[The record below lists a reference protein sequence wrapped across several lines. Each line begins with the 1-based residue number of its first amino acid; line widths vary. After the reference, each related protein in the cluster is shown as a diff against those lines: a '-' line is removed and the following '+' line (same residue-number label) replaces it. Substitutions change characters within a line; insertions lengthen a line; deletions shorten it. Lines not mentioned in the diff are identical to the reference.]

1 MKKIVFAMIF
11 FCGFILQVYSE
22 TVLSETGSE
31 LAPGKMQASYR
42 EEYFEHSEF
51 SPIGETIVNTDT
63 YYGALTYVPTDV
75 TNRGMLQDFILRV
88 GVSNTAS
95 VGVDLLYVLQKLDV
109 LDYNT
114 FQLISIFGE
123 RKFMD
128 MVTVRAGVRIPLKSN
143 VKDGD
148 LRLINNSDRQT
159 LYLSAHAENKLW
171 FINYS
176 AAGEYEEEFL
186 TDTFYQRQGS
196 FSGGLGFDIYDNP
209 EKQKV
214 SMMFEVGSDVT
225 GFRTRYDSEFYFV
238 PQVRMVFYNDFDI
251 LIGASFLTYAE
262 GEIYTGKTFSGDFS
276 VGPEYI
282 IKLNYILNS
291 DVRKQEATAGTGT
304 GMGLDSD
311 KNGILI
317 INTQPYTNPSSVS
330 GTAGALSGTA
340 GALSGQA
347 QGVTGTA
354 GVLGVPARIT
364 GTAGD
369 K

>member
-1 MKKIVFAMIF
+1 MKKIIFVMLF
-11 FCGFILQVYSE
+11 FCGFILQAYSE
-22 TVLSETGSE
+22 TVLSETGNE

-51 SPIGETIVNTDT
+51 SPVGVTDVYTNT
-63 YYGALTYVPTDV
+63 YYGALTYVPADL

-128 MVTVRAGVRIPLKSN
+128 TVTVRAGVRIPLKSN
-143 VKDGD
+143 IKED
-148 LRLINNSDRQT
+148 LRLINNNDRQT

-171 FINYS
+171 CINYS

-186 TDTFYQRQGS
+186 TDTDYQRQGS

-214 SMMFEVGSDVT
+214 SLMFEAGADVI

-238 PQVRMVFYNDFDI
+238 PQVRMTFYNDFDI

-262 GEIYTGKTFSGDFS
+262 GEIYTGKTFSGDFN

-282 IKLNYILNS
+282 IKLNYVMNS
-291 DVRKQEATAGTGT
+291 DMRKQAEAAAGTST
-304 GMGLDSD
+304 GLDSD
-311 KNGILI
+311 KNGTLI
-317 INTQPYTNPSSVS
+317 INTQPYTAPASVS
-330 GTAGALSGTA
+330 GTAGSLSRTA
-340 GALSGQA
+340 GTLSGQA
-347 QGVTGTA
+347 EGVTGTA
-354 GVLGVPARIT
+354 GPQGIPARLT
-364 GTAGD
+364 GTAGG